1 VAGREQPCLGRD
13 VLEDLVN
20 SDPND
25 LSVDRANEI
34 EQIRMWAFEQVSS
47 GYLLSDRLLLA
58 SKIVDFVMQGALL
71 EDDDQPVSGT

>member
-1 VAGREQPCLGRD
+1 VAGCGQPCLGRD